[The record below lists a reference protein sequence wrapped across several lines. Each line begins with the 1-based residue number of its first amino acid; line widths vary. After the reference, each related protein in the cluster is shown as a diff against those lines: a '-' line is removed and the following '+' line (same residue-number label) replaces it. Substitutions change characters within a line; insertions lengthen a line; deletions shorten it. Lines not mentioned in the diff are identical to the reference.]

1 MKLSFMDFSYMEHIS
16 YPSQFVNIKMRH
28 NIQKKTMISKLTAE
42 RILDVFSKNLPVYV
56 YSTVHIRNI
65 QSNEIKL
72 ILIKIYSTTTELKY
86 E

>member
-56 YSTVHIRNI
+56 YSTYTEH
-65 QSNEIKL
+65 SIK
-72 ILIKIYSTTTELKY
+72 
-86 E
+86 